1 LTISANDISF
11 NYGSK
16 LVLKDITIHF
26 QKGFLYGILGPNG
39 SGKTTF
45 LKILSGVLKSEL
57 GEVIV
62 DDILINT
69 MDPREI
75 AKKIAMVPQTTSI
88 NFDYTVEE
96 IVMMGRYSH
105 IGRFSQESPE
115 DKYIVEEI
123 LKKLKLLELKK
134 RSFNELSGGEL
145 QKVIIGRALAQNSKI
160 ILLDE
165 PTTHLDINYKIE
177 FMMMMRNYVEKGKI
191 IIAVLHD
198 LNLAAQFCDRLIL
211 LNDGKIKAFGTV
223 EEIITREN
231 IKAVYNV
238 DVVVRKN
245 IYTNSIF
252 VTLLNIQEDSNNR
265 AIRKNAKKVHV
276 IAGGGSAVEFLPSL
290 NTHDVSIGIIN
301 VLDDDHTLASELNYK
316 IVSEAPFSPITE
328 ESKLKLKDFLK
339 KVDVVVLA
347 NLPFGKYNLGNL
359 EILQE
364 SDKPIIIHEKEP
376 IEERDYTGGSAI
388 RIYNEL
394 KKRDNV
400 KIVKKAEDI
409 LKILN
414 NMRG

>member
-1 LTISANDISF
+1 MTISAKEISF

-69 MDPREI
+69 MNPREI
-75 AKKIAMVPQTTSI
+75 AKKIAMVPQPTSI

-115 DKYIVEEI
+115 DKRIVDEI
-123 LKKLKLLELKK
+123 LKKLKLHELRK

-145 QKVIIGRALAQNSKI
+145 QKVIIGRALAQNGKI

-177 FMMMMRNYVEKGKI
+177 FMMMMRNYVEEGKI

-198 LNLAAQFCDRLIL
+198 LNLAAQFCDKIIL
-211 LNDGKIKAFGTV
+211 LNDGKIKAFGPV

-231 IKAVYNV
+231 IKTVYNI

-245 IYTNSIF
+245 VYTNSIF
-252 VTLLNIQEDSNNR
+252 VTPLNIQEDSNNR
-265 AIRKNAKKVHV
+265 NMRKNAKKVHV
-276 IAGGGSAVEFLPSL
+276 IAGGGSAVEFLPNL
-290 NTHDVSIGIIN
+290 NSHDVSIGIIN

-316 IVSEAPFSPITE
+316 IISEAPFSPITE
-328 ESKLKLKDFLK
+328 ESKLKLKNFLK
-339 KVDVVVLA
+339 EVDVVILA
-347 NLPFGKYNLGNL
+347 NLPFGKYNLKNL

-364 SDKPIIIHEKEP
+364 FDKPIIIHEKEP
-376 IEERDYTGGSAI
+376 IGERDYTSGSAT
-388 RIYNEL
+388 RIYNE
-394 KKRDNV
+394 
-400 KIVKKAEDI
+400 
-409 LKILN
+409 
-414 NMRG
+414 

>member
-1 LTISANDISF
+1 MTISAKEISF

-69 MDPREI
+69 MNPREI

-115 DKYIVEEI
+115 DKRIVDEI
-123 LKKLKLLELKK
+123 LKKLKLHELRK

-145 QKVIIGRALAQNSKI
+145 QKVIIGRALAQNGKI

-177 FMMMMRNYVEKGKI
+177 FMMMMRNYVEEGKI

-198 LNLAAQFCDRLIL
+198 LNLAAQFCDKIIL
-211 LNDGKIKAFGTV
+211 LNDGKIKAFGPV

-231 IKAVYNV
+231 IKTVYNI

-245 IYTNSIF
+245 VYTNSIF
-252 VTLLNIQEDSNNR
+252 VTPLNIQEDSNNR
-265 AIRKNAKKVHV
+265 NMRKNAKKVHV
-276 IAGGGSAVEFLPSL
+276 IAGGGSAVEFLPNL
-290 NTHDVSIGIIN
+290 NSHDVSIGIIN

-316 IVSEAPFSPITE
+316 IISEAPFSPITE
-328 ESKLKLKDFLK
+328 ESKLKLKNFLK
-339 KVDVVVLA
+339 EVDVVILA
-347 NLPFGKYNLGNL
+347 NLPFGKYNLKNL

-364 SDKPIIIHEKEP
+364 FDKPIIIHEKEP
-376 IEERDYTGGSAI
+376 IGERDYTSGSAT

-394 KKRDNV
+394 KKKANV
-400 KIVKKAEDI
+400 RIVEKTEDI